1 MFQIMLTYTFPQT
14 VMALSGAG
22 KVPPELTWVARSRI
36 PVMPACMHVQM
47 HMYVPEHTHAHT
59 VWQVHAPTVIARCS

>member
-36 PVMPACMHVQM
+36 PVMHACMCKCTC
-47 HMYVPEHTHAHT
+47 MYLNTHTHT
-59 VWQVHAPTVIARCS
+59 QCGRCMHLL